1 MEDRR
6 FEQIDLQEL
15 LSAIAACSQAE
26 NILKRSEQR
35 RNEIW
40 KRINSTLGER
50 DAAALASQFYI
61 LSKNSRREGGE
72 RNRAPFFSSRND
84 SVIGG
89 ARNSS

>member
-26 NILKRSEQR
+26 NILKRSEER
-35 RNEIW
+35 RDEIW
-40 KRINSTLGER
+40 TRINSTLGER

-72 RNRAPFFSSRND
+72 RNRPFFSSRND
-84 SVIGG
+84 SMPGG

>member
-35 RNEIW
+35 RDEIW

-72 RNRAPFFSSRND
+72 RNRPFFSSRND
-84 SVIGG
+84 SAAGG

>member
-26 NILKRSEQR
+26 NILKRSEER
-35 RNEIW
+35 RDEIW
-40 KRINSTLGER
+40 TRINSTLGER

-61 LSKNSRREGGE
+61 LSKNSRREGGG
-72 RNRAPFFSSRND
+72 RNGSLFRND
-84 SVIGG
+84 SATCR
-89 ARNSS
+89 ARHSS